1 MGQEAASP
9 CLGPALGKQSP
20 LRPDSRLFDNCL
32 PPGWP
37 SQGHHTAKAPGFPG
51 TSNRGSHASG
61 RACVKEQVKKLP
73 KQARGKSEEVVGQRA
88 VGPSLGRAGRSGRE
102 ALAHPVGSFPG
113 RAWPLEPSSGRG
125 SGPDL
130 QKDLRH
136 LPPLGLDF
144 LSCK

>member
-51 TSNRGSHASG
+51 TINRGSHASG

-73 KQARGKSEEVVGQRA
+73 KQA
-88 VGPSLGRAGRSGRE
+88 
-102 ALAHPVGSFPG
+102 
-113 RAWPLEPSSGRG
+113 
-125 SGPDL
+125 
-130 QKDLRH
+130 
-136 LPPLGLDF
+136 
-144 LSCK
+144 